1 MTDSTSIETSPAQ
14 ISPVRRLSGLWL
26 LPILTLV
33 VGGWLMFDRWAT
45 QGPLITIEFSS
56 ARGLEAGVT
65 KIKTLDVDI
74 GIVEDITLT
83 QDLDAVLVSARI
95 HNEFRDLLVAG
106 SRFWIVQPEVS
117 LTGITGLGTLISGQ
131 YLRFSPESEGEPANY
146 FRGLE
151 QAPLT
156 PLGTPGLQLTLTNE
170 GDFSFSKGDRI
181 NFQGIAVGRIEDLE
195 FNFEDNQVYYTAFI
209 EAPYHQLISST
220 TRFWKSSGI
229 HAQMTATGF
238 EFETGPLDSMI
249 QGGISFANPSGQLP
263 GETPADKALYYIYP
277 SRSAISATQ
286 YLFSIRYWVMI
297 PGNIGGLGVGSAV
310 TYRGVQIGEV
320 LRTDYIP
327 EGQTL
332 LDKNMEIP
340 VLIEINPGRLGLPDS
355 EQSLQR
361 AGSEIDNWIQQGLT
375 ATISSQNFILG
386 QRQIE
391 LLYDEN
397 TPNRELRIFAD
408 LHVIPSGQDTLEK
421 FTDSI
426 EQLIS
431 TLNNVPVESLSNK
444 LDALLTEGQNTLLSV
459 KELTTASAALVNDE
473 RNFALVEQINST
485 MNSFETL
492 AESFSADSRANQE
505 VMSLLQSLTGI
516 IEEFKPFL
524 NDLKNKPNSLIL
536 PSTIT
541 EEAVPQRKPQ

>member
-1 MTDSTSIETSPAQ
+1 MNDLHNTEINAAKL
-14 ISPVRRLSGLWL
+14 SPVRRVSSLWL
-26 LPILTLV
+26 LPIITLI
-33 VGGWLMFDRWAT
+33 VGSWLIYDRWAT

-65 KIKTLDVDI
+65 KIKTLEVDI
-74 GIVEDITLT
+74 GIVEEITLSS
-83 QDLDAVLVSARI
+83 DLNSVLVSARI

-131 YLRFSPESEGEPANY
+131 YIRFSPEVEGSPSNY

-156 PLGTPGLQLTLTNE
+156 PLGTPGLQITLTNQ

-181 NFQGIAVGRIEDLE
+181 NYQGIAVGRIEDLE
-195 FNFEDNQVYYTAFI
+195 FNFSDNQVYYKAFI
-209 EAPYHQLISST
+209 EAPYHQLISSS

-229 HAQMTATGF
+229 HAQVTQTGF
-238 EFETGPLDSMI
+238 EFETGSLNSLL
-249 QGGISFANPSGQLP
+249 QGGISFVNPSGQLP
-263 GETPADKALYYIYP
+263 GESATDQDLFYIYP
-277 SRSAISATQ
+277 NRSAINATQ
-286 YLFSIRYWVMI
+286 YMFSIRYWVMVK
-297 PGNIGGLGVGSAV
+297 GNIGGLAVGSPV
-310 TYRGVQIGEV
+310 KYRGVQIGEV

-332 LDKNMEIP
+332 LDKDMQIP

-355 EQSLQR
+355 EQSQAR
-361 AGSEIDNWIQQGLT
+361 ARSEIDNWIQQGLT

-391 LLYDEN
+391 LLYDDTN
-397 TPNRELRIFAD
+397 PNRELISFAE
-408 LHVIPSGQDTLEK
+408 LNVIPSGQDTLEK

-431 TLNNVPVESLSNK
+431 TLNSVPVEALSNK
-444 LDALLTEGQNTLLSV
+444 LDTLLTEGQNTLLSV
-459 KELTTASAALVNDE
+459 KELTNASTALVSDEGNLALIAQVND
-473 RNFALVEQINST
+473 T
-485 MNSFETL
+485 MASFETL
-492 AESFSADSRANQE
+492 AQSFSADSRANQE
-505 VMSLLQSLTGI
+505 VLGLLQSLTSI
-516 IEEFKPFL
+516 IEEFRPL
-524 NDLKNKPNSLIL
+524 LTELRNKPNSLIL
-536 PSTIT
+536 PSTTT
-541 EEAVPQRKPQ
+541 EEVIPMRKAQ